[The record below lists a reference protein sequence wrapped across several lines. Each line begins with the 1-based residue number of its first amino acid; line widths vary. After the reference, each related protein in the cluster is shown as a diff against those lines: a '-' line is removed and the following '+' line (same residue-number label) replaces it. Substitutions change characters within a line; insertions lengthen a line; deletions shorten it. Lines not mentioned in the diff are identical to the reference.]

1 MPVHRERDLERGFD
15 QAALL
20 ARRLA
25 ATAGLPYAPL
35 LVRRRR
41 GRRQSGLG
49 AAARAENVREAF
61 QLDDRLVDKAGRV
74 CTVLV
79 VDDVYTTGET
89 LHACSLALRH
99 AGCEPHAFTFA
110 RAARGFRYPDVLRQ
124 LRIVGNKGAAFM
136 KIQVKGRHVVVTEPL
151 RDYAEEKL
159 AKLHRVLSERHIDE
173 VTRVE
178 LELIVEKGHN
188 SADSQ
193 VAEATVFTRGPVM
206 RARESSPDMYASIDL
221 VTEKLQRQAKKYHD
235 KVHHKALRH
244 TAAKAVAPLGGPRG
258 IELGD
263 RPAKGRRRRPGRAAA
278 GGPTPLTL
286 APEPTDNGGGNNH
299 DDARVVKSKQFALKP
314 MSVDEATLQLELIGH
329 SFFVF
334 TNAES
339 GDTNVVYRRNDGDYG
354 LIEPL
359 RQ

>member
-1 MPVHRERDLERGFD
+1 
-15 QAALL
+15 
-20 ARRLA
+20 
-25 ATAGLPYAPL
+25 
-35 LVRRRR
+35 
-41 GRRQSGLG
+41 
-49 AAARAENVREAF
+49 
-61 QLDDRLVDKAGRV
+61 
-74 CTVLV
+74 
-79 VDDVYTTGET
+79 
-89 LHACSLALRH
+89 
-99 AGCEPHAFTFA
+99 
-110 RAARGFRYPDVLRQ
+110 
-124 LRIVGNKGAAFM
+124 M
-136 KIQVKGRHVVVTEPL
+136 KIQVKGRHVVVSEPL

-178 LELIVEKGHN
+178 LELIVEKGHT

-244 TAAKAVAPLGGPRG
+244 TVAKAVPPA
-258 IELGD
+258 EL
-263 RPAKGRRRRPGRAAA
+263 PADAVANEAAA
-278 GGPTPLTL
+278 L
-286 APEPTDNGGGNNH
+286 AEELLAAPQPVAVAAAFGAPGDNHSDEP
-299 DDARVVKSKQFALKP
+299 RVVKSKQFALKP

-334 TNAES
+334 TNAETN
-339 GDTNVVYRRNDGDYG
+339 DTNVVYRRNDGHYG
-354 LIEPL
+354 LIEPV